1 MYLWKTVELG
11 DTDTLK
17 ILVSI
22 PSNLPVLKNLN
33 TAKKP
38 SPPAPDAPQLSLE
51 TLMARLKSPVGY
63 GVSYILSL
71 GAPLKIVRSI
81 IQLVAIFVV
90 DDCLILYLW
99 HEMGRYKPMHHFRH
113 VVDTNA

>member
-1 MYLWKTVELG
+1 MYLCKSPQLG

-22 PSNLPVLKNLN
+22 PGHFPVLKNLN

-38 SPPAPDAPQLSLE
+38 SPTTPDAPQLSPE
-51 TLMARLKSPVGY
+51 PLMAGLESPVGY

-81 IQLVAIFVV
+81 IQLVAVFVV

-99 HEMGRYKPMHHFRH
+99 HEMGRHKPMHHFWH